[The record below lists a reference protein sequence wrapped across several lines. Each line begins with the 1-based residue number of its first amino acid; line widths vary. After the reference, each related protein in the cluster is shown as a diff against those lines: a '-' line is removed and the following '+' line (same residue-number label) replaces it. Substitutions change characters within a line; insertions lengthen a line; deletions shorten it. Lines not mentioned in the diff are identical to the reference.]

1 MSNLHRLAGETVA
14 AAAGRGVTIATAES
28 LTAGM
33 VSAILA
39 DTPGA
44 SAMLR
49 GGVVSYSNS
58 VKRDLLRV
66 PQELL
71 DAVGSVNGDVAAAM
85 AEGARN
91 ACGADL
97 AVATTGV
104 AGPGE
109 HDGKPVGTV
118 FIGVASAQG
127 ATFYPY
133 SFEGT
138 RAEIRALACEAALE
152 RLREALA
159 SLSYRE

>member
-14 AAAGRGVTIATAES
+14 AAAGRGITIATAES

-58 VKRDLLRV
+58 VKRDLLHV

-71 DAVGSVNGDVAAAM
+71 DAVGSVDGDVAAAM
-85 AEGARN
+85 AQGART

-104 AGPGE
+104 AGPRE

-118 FIGVASAQG
+118 FIGVASADG
-127 ATFYPY
+127 ATSYLY

-152 RLREALA
+152 RLREALSA
-159 SLSYRE
+159 LSYRE

>member
-14 AAAGRGVTIATAES
+14 AAAGSGITIATAES

-71 DAVGSVNGDVAAAM
+71 DAVGSVDGDVAAAM
-85 AEGARN
+85 AEGART

-118 FIGVASAQG
+118 FIGVASAHG
-127 ATFYPY
+127 ATSYPY

>member
-1 MSNLHRLAGETVA
+1 MSNLHKLAGETVV

-33 VSAILA
+33 VTAILA
-39 DTPGA
+39 DIPGA

-71 DAVGSVNGDVAAAM
+71 DTVGSVDGEVAAAM
-85 AEGARN
+85 AEGARS

-118 FIGVASAQG
+118 FIGVASANG
-127 ATFYPY
+127 STSFPY

-159 SLSYRE
+159 PLSYRE

>member
-14 AAAGRGVTIATAES
+14 MAAGRGVTIATAES

-71 DAVGSVNGDVAAAM
+71 DAVGSVDGEVAAAM
-85 AEGARN
+85 AEGARS

-118 FIGVASAQG
+118 FIGVASAHG
-127 ATFYPY
+127 STSFPY

>member
-1 MSNLHRLAGETVA
+1 
-14 AAAGRGVTIATAES
+14 
-28 LTAGM
+28 
-33 VSAILA
+33 
-39 DTPGA
+39 
-44 SAMLR
+44 
-49 GGVVSYSNS
+49 
-58 VKRDLLRV
+58 
-66 PQELL
+66 
-71 DAVGSVNGDVAAAM
+71 
-85 AEGARN
+85 
-91 ACGADL
+91 
-97 AVATTGV
+97 V